1 MLTYALCGFAY
12 FGSLGIMVAYGGRYR
27 RHGAGHAGNA
37 DAGHGGGIRE
47 EEQGGNDPMANDNLV
62 AETARRIIG
71 DVCDP
76 QTVNRAGDNG
86 WMVPAWSALEGAGL
100 PLAWVPEG
108 LGGAGADLADGFAV
122 LREAGRAAV
131 PLPIAETLLAGWLLA
146 KTGIPSPRGA
156 MSCGPARDGD
166 RVVLAGNGTLDG
178 HLRGIPFASGAG
190 HLAVLAEREAGGVA
204 VALVEAGSVHVAD
217 GKSLAGD
224 ALNAVRLENARPAA
238 VRDMPPGLDAGALLL
253 MGAAT
258 RAMQMAGALEAILDL
273 SVTYA
278 NERVAFG
285 RPIGKFQAV
294 QQSLA
299 RLAGEVAAAIAAA
312 GSAADAIATSPPL
325 ASSETSAAGSPP
337 PLWGRDRV
345 GGIAEHSTSGVPP
358 PLAPPYK
365 GEGDSV
371 GTRFDVG
378 GLLEIA
384 SAKIRVGE
392 AAGEGAA
399 IAHQVLGAIG
409 FTQEHV
415 LHRYTRRLW
424 AWRDDFGSESV
435 WAVKLGQLV
444 AAKGA
449 DALWPMLAAR

>member
-1 MLTYALCGFAY
+1 
-12 FGSLGIMVAYGGRYR
+12 
-27 RHGAGHAGNA
+27 
-37 DAGHGGGIRE
+37 
-47 EEQGGNDPMANDNLV
+47 MANDSLV

-76 QTVNRAGDNG
+76 QTVNRAADNG

-108 LGGAGADLADGFAV
+108 LGGAGAGVADGFAV

-131 PLPIAETLLAGWLLA
+131 PLPVAETLLAGWLLA
-146 KTGIPSPRGA
+146 EAGIQSPRGA

-166 RVVLAGNGTLDG
+166 RVVLAGNGTLTG
-178 HLRGIPFASGAG
+178 LLRAVPFASGAG

-204 VALVEAGSVHVAD
+204 VALVEARSVHLAD
-217 GKSLAGD
+217 GTSLAGD
-224 ALNAVRLENARPAA
+224 ALNSVRFESVRPVAVKDA
-238 VRDMPPGLDAGALLL
+238 PPGLDAGALLL
-253 MGAAT
+253 MGAAV

-273 SVTYA
+273 SVAYA
-278 NERVAFG
+278 NERAAFG

-312 GSAADAIATSPPL
+312 GSAADAIAGAPSF
-325 ASSETSAAGSPP
+325 ASG
-337 PLWGRDRV
+337 
-345 GGIAEHSTSGVPP
+345 
-358 PLAPPYK
+358 
-365 GEGDSV
+365 
-371 GTRFDVG
+371 DVG
-378 GLLEIA
+378 VFLEVA

-424 AWRDDFGSESV
+424 AWRDDFGSESA
-435 WAVKLGQLV
+435 WAVKLGHLV

>member
-1 MLTYALCGFAY
+1 
-12 FGSLGIMVAYGGRYR
+12 
-27 RHGAGHAGNA
+27 
-37 DAGHGGGIRE
+37 
-47 EEQGGNDPMANDNLV
+47 MASDSLV
-62 AETARRIIG
+62 AETARRIFSDLCG
-71 DVCDP
+71 P
-76 QTVNRAGDNG
+76 QMLNRAADDS
-86 WMVPAWSALEGAGL
+86 WMAPAWRALEEAGL
-100 PLAWVPEG
+100 PLAWVPEALG
-108 LGGAGADLADGFAV
+108 GGGAGPADGFAV
-122 LREAGRAAV
+122 LREAGRSAAA
-131 PLPIAETLLAGWLLA
+131 LPVAETLLAGWLLA
-146 KTGIPSPRGA
+146 RAGIPSPRGPL
-156 MSCGPARDGD
+156 SCGPAREGD
-166 RVVLAGNGTLDG
+166 RVVVAANGTLSG
-178 HLRGIPFASGAG
+178 RLRAVPFARGAG
-190 HLAVLAEREAGGVA
+190 HLTVLAERETGSST
-204 VALVEAGSVHVAD
+204 VALVKAGDAHIAD
-217 GKSLAGD
+217 GVGLAGD
-224 ALNAVRLENARPAA
+224 ALNAVRFEAVPAIA
-238 VRDMPPGLDAGALLL
+238 LRDAPPGLDAAALIL
-253 MGAAT
+253 MGAAA

-273 SVTYA
+273 SVAYA

-299 RLAGEVAAAIAAA
+299 RLAGEVAAAVAAA
-312 GSAADAIATSPPL
+312 GSAAAAIATSMEGD
-325 ASSETSAAGSPP
+325 AQATTSPP

-345 GGIAEHSTSGVPP
+345 GGIPEHRRSGVPP
-358 PLAPPYK
+358 PLTPPHK
-365 GEGDSV
+365 GEGNPV
-371 GTRFDVG
+371 GASFDVG
-378 GLLEIA
+378 VFLEAA